1 MKFFKLFTPLSI
13 NHMKIKN
20 RIVMPA
26 MHLNLADNG
35 FMSDDLID
43 FYSERAKGGAGL
55 LLVGGCYV
63 SLYGKGVPMMIAID
77 EDKYIP
83 KMKKF
88 TDAIHQARPDVKVG
102 AQLYH
107 SGRYSFP
114 QIIGTKP
121 LSSSAE
127 YSKFSKST
135 PKRMTLEEIEQEQQ
149 AFADAAVRAENA
161 GFDCVEICG
170 SAGYLIDQ
178 FLSPLVNKRD
188 DEYGG
193 SLDNR
198 LRFPLGIINKIRD
211 RVDKEFVV

>member
-178 FLSPLVNKRD
+178 FLSP
-188 DEYGG
+188 
-193 SLDNR
+193 
-198 LRFPLGIINKIRD
+198 
-211 RVDKEFVV
+211 